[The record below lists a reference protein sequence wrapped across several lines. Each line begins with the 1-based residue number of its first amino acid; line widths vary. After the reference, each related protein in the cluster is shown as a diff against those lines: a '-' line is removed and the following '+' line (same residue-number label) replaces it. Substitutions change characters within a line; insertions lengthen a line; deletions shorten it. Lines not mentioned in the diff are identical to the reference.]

1 MSAIEVVVRP
11 RPETAPSAALA
22 PLHGLFDVIVDG
34 VNITAR
40 LGEGQALAVLADLG
54 HAVSG
59 LSRGKRDRATI
70 PLYAEDEPW
79 EIGLEAD
86 GTDVLVSVYRV
97 GPLPEVAIHERR
109 VELLVLRAA
118 LIQAIDETGL
128 TAISAGTAAALG
140 SARRLLD
147 SPWPSYGR
155 TPLDRPVAS
164 IVTRPAGGVVFSVQ
178 APFRSTDREE
188 PSTGLPHVERA
199 DVHALLVRGGL
210 SASLRGA
217 TVRLESVYPFLIAER
232 LLALAEELFDTW
244 RNGRALVRRIR
255 VDGALIAV
263 QRGTG
268 DAGVTLTLSS
278 RHGAR
283 DEGGISLTEIAPPA
297 FVKATSRL
305 ARGLVDKFIELDK
318 SQAKNLRLLS
328 LRRTAD
334 ELTAAVADATADDS
348 LTNPEPETYRSFGLP
363 RSRGERGSWEHG
375 GKMRFLP
382 RWAATV
388 PGIDLRATFHC
399 GERIVVGGQRETA
412 CLESASGRVL
422 WRLNGSR
429 AACVATP
436 LGIARVHQD
445 GLLELID
452 LERGEA
458 RFSTRLRPRAS
469 TGAAG
474 ALVNAP
480 GLPRLLV
487 LAEGDRSVTAVDL
500 VSGEVRWRFSS
511 RRPTQHRLRRA
522 GKLLLVAGGDSALVA
537 LDVVTGDVV
546 WRLRDRLPFSGD
558 LCVDKDSAYALA
570 GGPIGPARLFHV
582 DLWSGALRWAQ
593 DLDDRPVPGQ
603 APLVAN
609 GRVMVPVRDRRG
621 VGVLAFASD
630 SGEPSWQHE
639 PGLASPTTAWLT
651 VDDTLV
657 ANSASGA
664 LLAIEAET
672 GWLRYNHVFSRHVDA
687 DQPRRLEPVLRNG
700 ALFVP
705 QHRVH
710 VVRPRDGEVLGTVP
724 TDLIPDL
731 LRVDDRCTVYVAEE
745 SGHLAAFAVAPK
757 LELVR

>member
-1 MSAIEVVVRP
+1 
-11 RPETAPSAALA
+11 
-22 PLHGLFDVIVDG
+22 
-34 VNITAR
+34 
-40 LGEGQALAVLADLG
+40 
-54 HAVSG
+54 
-59 LSRGKRDRATI
+59 
-70 PLYAEDEPW
+70 
-79 EIGLEAD
+79 
-86 GTDVLVSVYRV
+86 
-97 GPLPEVAIHERR
+97 
-109 VELLVLRAA
+109 
-118 LIQAIDETGL
+118 
-128 TAISAGTAAALG
+128 
-140 SARRLLD
+140 
-147 SPWPSYGR
+147 
-155 TPLDRPVAS
+155 
-164 IVTRPAGGVVFSVQ
+164 
-178 APFRSTDREE
+178 
-188 PSTGLPHVERA
+188 
-199 DVHALLVRGGL
+199 
-210 SASLRGA
+210 
-217 TVRLESVYPFLIAER
+217 
-232 LLALAEELFDTW
+232 
-244 RNGRALVRRIR
+244 
-255 VDGALIAV
+255 
-263 QRGTG
+263 
-268 DAGVTLTLSS
+268 
-278 RHGAR
+278 
-283 DEGGISLTEIAPPA
+283 
-297 FVKATSRL
+297 
-305 ARGLVDKFIELDK
+305 
-318 SQAKNLRLLS
+318 
-328 LRRTAD
+328 
-334 ELTAAVADATADDS
+334 
-348 LTNPEPETYRSFGLP
+348 
-363 RSRGERGSWEHG
+363 
-375 GKMRFLP
+375 
-382 RWAATV
+382 
-388 PGIDLRATFHC
+388 LRATFHC

-422 WRLNGSR
+422 WRLAGTR

-452 LERGEA
+452 LERGEP
-458 RFSTRLRPRAS
+458 RFSTRLRPRAT

-537 LDVVTGDVV
+537 LDVVSGEVV
-546 WRLRDRLPFSGD
+546 SRLRDRLPFSGD

-582 DLWSGALRWAQ
+582 DLWSGALRWSQ
-593 DLDDRPVPGQ
+593 ELEERSVPGQ
-603 APLVAN
+603 APLVAD

-621 VGVLAFASD
+621 VGVLAFACD
-630 SGEPSWQHE
+630 SGEPCWHHE
-639 PGLASPTTAWLT
+639 PGLTSPTTAWLT

-664 LLAIEAET
+664 LLAIEASS

-710 VVRPRDGEVLGTVP
+710 VVRPRDGEVIGTVP

-731 LRVDDRCTVYVAEE
+731 LRVDERCTVYVAEE

>member
-1 MSAIEVVVRP
+1 M
-11 RPETAPSAALA
+11 
-22 PLHGLFDVIVDG
+22 
-34 VNITAR
+34 
-40 LGEGQALAVLADLG
+40 AVLADLG
-54 HAVSG
+54 HAVSA

-70 PLYAEDEPW
+70 PLYAGDEPW

-97 GPLPEVAIHERR
+97 GPLPEVAVHERR
-109 VELLVLRAA
+109 VELVLLRGA
-118 LIQAIDETGL
+118 LTHAIDEARLNAPAAAT
-128 TAISAGTAAALG
+128 TAALA

-155 TPLDRPVAS
+155 APLERPVAT
-164 IVTRPAGGVVFSVQ
+164 VTTRPTGGVVFSVQ
-178 APFRSTDREE
+178 AAFRASEREE
-188 PSTGLPHVERA
+188 PSNGLPHVERA
-199 DVHALLVRGGL
+199 DVHALLVRGSL
-210 SASLRGA
+210 SASLRSA
-217 TVRLESVYPFLIAER
+217 TLRLDGVYPFLIAER
-232 LLALAEELFDTW
+232 LVALAEEVFDTW

-255 VDGALIAV
+255 VDAAQIGV
-263 QRGTG
+263 QRGPG
-268 DAGVTLTLSS
+268 DAALTLTLSS
-278 RHGAR
+278 RSALREDSGVALP
-283 DEGGISLTEIAPPA
+283 ELSPPC
-297 FVKATSRL
+297 FVKAVARL
-305 ARGLVDKFIELDK
+305 ARGLVEKFVELDK
-318 SQAKNLRLLS
+318 SQAKNLRLVA
-328 LRRTAD
+328 LRRASD

-348 LTNPEPETYRSFGLP
+348 VTNPEPETYRSFGLP
-363 RSRGERGSWEHG
+363 RTRSERGSWEHG

-399 GERIVVGGQRETA
+399 GERIVIGGQRETA

-422 WRLNGSR
+422 WRLTGTR

-452 LERGEA
+452 LERGEP
-458 RFSTRLRPRAS
+458 RFSTRLRPRAT

-537 LDVVTGDVV
+537 LDVVSGEVV

-570 GGPIGPARLFHV
+570 GGPIGPVRLFHV
-582 DLWSGALRWAQ
+582 DLWSGALRWSQ
-593 DLDDRPVPGQ
+593 ELEERSVPGQ
-603 APLVAN
+603 APLVAD

-630 SGEPSWQHE
+630 SGEPCWHHD
-639 PGLASPTTAWLT
+639 PGLTSPTTAWLT

-664 LLAIEAET
+664 LLAIEASS

-710 VVRPRDGEVLGTVP
+710 VVRPRDGEVIGTVP

-731 LRVDDRCTVYVAEE
+731 LRVDERCTVYVAEE